1 MNFEKPEKSK
11 FWKNGK
17 KLLEISSF
25 YICLP
30 KATIIWGTVP
40 EIWSETIFF
49 LLILDH
55 FLPFYP
61 SPHSS
66 LITQRI
72 KILRKW
78 KKALETSSFTQ
89 VSHKWQSYDIWF
101 LRYQLQQTDFFVI
114 LGHFL
119 PFYSPNSPKNENI
132 KKMKESPGNI
142 IILHKCT
149 KNHDY
154 MLYFSW
160 DLARDG
166 CNCCFSFWASFVLL
180 PL

>member
-1 MNFEKPEKSK
+1 M
-11 FWKNGK
+11 
-17 KLLEISSF
+17 LEISSF
-25 YICLP
+25 YTCLP
-30 KATIIWGTVP
+30 KATIIWGTVLK
-40 EIWSETIFF
+40 IWSETIFF

-119 PFYSPNSPKNENI
+119 PFYPPNSPKNGNI
-132 KKMKESPGNI
+132 KKMNKIPGDI
-142 IILHKCT
+142 IILHKST
-149 KNHDY
+149 KIHNHR
-154 MLYFSW
+154 LCCSW
-160 DLARDG
+160 DMIRDI
-166 CNCCFSFWASFVLL
+166 CNCRFSFGAIFC
-180 PL
+180 PFTPQRAQGI